1 LIADFRLLI
10 EQPTDHAVGFQ
21 STISN
26 PKSTIA
32 VRRSHPHASLT
43 TSDQSSALRKAGLFY
58 LVFVMFS
65 YTTGGPFG
73 LEDMV
78 TTSGPGM
85 TLIYLLVLPFFWC
98 IPVSLVS
105 AELTTA
111 MPVEGGFYR
120 WTRAAFGDFWGFLAG
135 WWNWSAS
142 FLLGGVY
149 AVLFTDYLAYYYP
162 TLKTTWWKHYLVS
175 VALIAALTW
184 INVRGIQMVGQVA
197 TALEI
202 FIFLPVM
209 TMVVLGLL
217 HWHQNPFAPLMPPH
231 QPTFKVFGVG
241 LALGLWLYSGYEQL
255 STVAEEVDNPQ
266 RTYPLALAL
275 VVPLSMA
282 AYFLPAL
289 AGLASAGHWEQWHTG
304 FFSNAASMIGGTFRG
319 RPWLG
324 TWMILAAMVANVA
337 LLNST
342 ILTTTRMPFAMAQ
355 DGYLPKALTRKH
367 VRFGTPWLAIVLSA
381 AIYALLAWRS
391 LADLISVYIWLRSA
405 TTVLTVLSAWKLRRA
420 QPERKRSFTIPG
432 GRAGLMYVV
441 CAPAVMAVVALLG
454 SDRFGLIGG
463 AIAIGA
469 GPVVYGM
476 LRKKAA

>member
-1 LIADFRLLI
+1 
-10 EQPTDHAVGFQ
+10 
-21 STISN
+21 
-26 PKSTIA
+26 
-32 VRRSHPHASLT
+32 LT
-43 TSDQSSALRKAGLFY
+43 TSNSNASALRKASLFY

-142 FLLGGVY
+142 FLLGGAY
-149 AVLFTDYLAYYYP
+149 AVLFTDYLFPGIAG
-162 TLKTTWWKHYLVS
+162 WKHYLVS
-175 VALIAALTW
+175 VALIALITW

-202 FIFLPVM
+202 FIFVPVM
-209 TMVVLGLL
+209 TMIVMAFMR
-217 HWHQNPFAPLMPPH
+217 WHHNPFVPLIPPH
-231 QPTFKVFGVG
+231 QPTFKIFGVG

-255 STVAEEVDNPQ
+255 STVAEEVENPQ
-266 RTYPLALAL
+266 RAYPRALAL
-275 VVPLSMA
+275 VVPLSIA
-282 AYFLPAL
+282 AYFLPTL
-289 AGLASAGHWEQWHTG
+289 AGLASAGEWQNWHTG
-304 FFSNAASMIGGTFRG
+304 YFSDAAKLIGG
-319 RPWLG
+319 PWLG
-324 TWMILAAMVANVA
+324 TWMTLAAMVGNVA

-342 ILTTTRMPFAMAQ
+342 VLTTTRMPFAMAE
-355 DGYLPKALTRKH
+355 DGYLPAALTRKH
-367 VRFGTPWLAIVLSA
+367 SRYGTPWLAIVASA
-381 AIYALLAWRS
+381 IIYALLAWQS
-391 LADLISVYIWLRSA
+391 LGQLISVYIWLRSA

-420 QPERKRSFTIPG
+420 RPEMPRAFVIPG
-432 GRAGLMYVV
+432 GRMGLFYVV
-441 CAPAVMAVVALLG
+441 AAPVVMALVALLG
-454 SDRFGLIGG
+454 SDRFALIGG
-463 AIAIGA
+463 AIAMVL
-469 GPVVYGM
+469 GPVVYR
-476 LRKKAA
+476 LVAFSSR

>member
-1 LIADFRLLI
+1 MYSAPQR
-10 EQPTDHAVGFQ
+10 G
-21 STISN
+21 
-26 PKSTIA
+26 
-32 VRRSHPHASLT
+32 
-43 TSDQSSALRKAGLFY
+43 TSDFLLAEDFLGAKTLSTSSKSSALRKASLFY

-78 TTSGPGM
+78 TTSGPGL

-120 WTRAAFGDFWGFLAG
+120 WTRAAFGDLWGFLAG

-142 FLLGGVY
+142 FLLGGAY
-149 AVLFTDYLAYYYP
+149 AVLFTDYLVYYFP
-162 TLKTTWWKHYLVS
+162 SLTGWKHYLVS
-175 VALIAALTW
+175 LALIAVITW

-209 TMVVLGLL
+209 AMVVIGLA
-217 HWHQNPFAPLMPPH
+217 HWRHNPFVPFVPPH
-231 QPTFKVFGVG
+231 QPPFKVFGVG

-266 RTYPLALAL
+266 RSYPRALAL
-275 VVPLSMA
+275 VVPLSIA
-282 AYFLPAL
+282 TYFLPTL
-289 AGLASAGHWEQWHTG
+289 AGLAAGGDWQKWHTG
-304 FFSNAASMIGGTFRG
+304 YFSDAAQHIGGLIGHRWLVTSG
-319 RPWLG
+319 LGTSWLG
-324 TWMILAAMVANVA
+324 TWMTLAAMVGNVA

-342 ILTTTRMPFAMAQ
+342 VLTTTRMPFAMAE
-355 DGYLPKALTRKH
+355 DGYLPAALTRRH
-367 VRFGTPWLAIVLSA
+367 SRFGTPWLAIVISA
-381 AIYALLAWRS
+381 VIYGILAQHK
-391 LADLISVYIWLRSA
+391 LTQLISIYIWLRSA
-405 TTVLTVLSAWKLRRA
+405 TTVLTVLSAWKLRHTRPEIPRA
-420 QPERKRSFTIPG
+420 FVIPA
-432 GRAGLMYVV
+432 GRLGLFYVV
-441 CAPAVMAVVALLG
+441 AAPVVMALVALLG
-454 SDRFGLIGG
+454 SDRFGMIGG
-463 AIAIGA
+463 ALAIVL

-476 LRKKAA
+476 VAFRRA

>member
-1 LIADFRLLI
+1 
-10 EQPTDHAVGFQ
+10 
-21 STISN
+21 
-26 PKSTIA
+26 
-32 VRRSHPHASLT
+32 LT
-43 TSDQSSALRKAGLFY
+43 TQAQASALQKASLFY

-142 FLLGGVY
+142 FLLGGAY
-149 AVLFTDYLAYYYP
+149 AVLFTDYLVYYFP
-162 TLKTTWWKHYLVS
+162 GITGWKHYLVS
-175 VALIAALTW
+175 VALIAVITW

-202 FIFLPVM
+202 FIFVPVM
-209 TMVVLGLL
+209 TMIVIALL
-217 HWHQNPFAPLMPPH
+217 HWHHNPFVPLIPPR
-231 QPTFKVFGVG
+231 QPTFKIFGVG

-266 RTYPLALAL
+266 RAYPRALAL
-275 VVPLSMA
+275 VVPLSIA
-282 AYFLPAL
+282 AYFLPTL

-304 FFSNAASMIGGTFRG
+304 YFSDAAKTIGGSFLGHT
-319 RPWLG
+319 WLG
-324 TWMILAAMVANVA
+324 TWMTMAAMVGNVA

-342 ILTTTRMPFAMAQ
+342 VLTTTRMPFAMAE
-355 DGYLPKALTRKH
+355 DGYLPAALTRKH
-367 VRFGTPWLAIVLSA
+367 SRYGTPWLAILVSA
-381 AIYALLAWRS
+381 IIYALLAWQS
-391 LADLISVYIWLRSA
+391 LGQLISVYIWLRSA
-405 TTVLTVLSAWKLRRA
+405 TTVLTVLSAWKLRRTR
-420 QPERKRSFTIPG
+420 PEMSRAFLIPG
-432 GRAGLMYVV
+432 GQMGLLYVV
-441 CAPAVMAVVALLG
+441 GAPVVMALVALLG
-454 SDRFGLIGG
+454 SDRFAAIGG
-463 AIAIGA
+463 AIAMVL
-469 GPVVYGM
+469 GPLVYGVIR
-476 LRKKAA
+476 LSSRPI

>member
-1 LIADFRLLI
+1 
-10 EQPTDHAVGFQ
+10 
-21 STISN
+21 
-26 PKSTIA
+26 
-32 VRRSHPHASLT
+32 
-43 TSDQSSALRKAGLFY
+43 
-58 LVFVMFS
+58 MFS

-142 FLLGGVY
+142 FLLGGAY
-149 AVLFTDYLAYYYP
+149 AVLFTDYLVYYFP
-162 TLKTTWWKHYLVS
+162 GITGWKHYLVS
-175 VALIAALTW
+175 VALIAVITW

-202 FIFLPVM
+202 FIFVPVM
-209 TMVVLGLL
+209 TMIVIALL
-217 HWHQNPFAPLMPPH
+217 HWHHNPFVPLIPPR
-231 QPTFKVFGVG
+231 QPTFKIFGVG

-266 RTYPLALAL
+266 RAYPRALAL
-275 VVPLSMA
+275 VVPLSIA
-282 AYFLPAL
+282 AYFLPTL

-304 FFSNAASMIGGTFRG
+304 YFSDAAKTIGGSFLGHT
-319 RPWLG
+319 WLG
-324 TWMILAAMVANVA
+324 TWMTMAAMVGNVA

-342 ILTTTRMPFAMAQ
+342 VLTTTRMPFAMAE
-355 DGYLPKALTRKH
+355 DGYLPAALTRKH
-367 VRFGTPWLAIVLSA
+367 SRYGTPWLAILVSA
-381 AIYALLAWRS
+381 IIYALLAWQS
-391 LADLISVYIWLRSA
+391 LGQLISVYIWLRSA
-405 TTVLTVLSAWKLRRA
+405 TTVLTVLSAWKLRRTR
-420 QPERKRSFTIPG
+420 PEMSRAFLIPG
-432 GRAGLMYVV
+432 GQMGLLYVV
-441 CAPAVMAVVALLG
+441 GAPVVMALVALLG
-454 SDRFGLIGG
+454 SDRFAAIGG
-463 AIAIGA
+463 AIAMVL
-469 GPVVYGM
+469 GPLVYGVIR
-476 LRKKAA
+476 LSSRPI